1 MGVPAVSMKSISRTL
16 QSSAGA
22 DLLQVAETRKIR
34 NANVQ
39 INGKL
44 VS

>member
-1 MGVPAVSMKSISRTL
+1 MGRPRGFEEVYSRTL

-34 NANVQ
+34 NANFQ